1 MKNLLLISAV
11 SAFLA
16 HSASAAITITWNK
29 SGTVITGSIQGSI
42 SSAEFIAAG
51 SPAANANSGNI
62 HSFDTNTSVSN
73 RSGNFDMY
81 FLTTVSLTHE
91 FSEVKLN
98 SYSGNSGTG
107 DNFGYYM
114 ANATTMLLSLPS
126 GYVPGTAIS
135 GTLTVNGQSAGY
147 TLDQYF
153 VFGDAFKLDDNPF
166 ITFVDGSA
174 IPEPTSALLLAA
186 SGLALCIRRRRGA

>member
-29 SGTVITGSIQGSI
+29 SGTVITGSIAGSVSSTELSYAQSQTPSTGSI
-42 SSAEFIAAG
+42 DQ
-51 SPAANANSGNI
+51 
-62 HSFDTNTSVSN
+62 HSFSTDTSVNN
-73 RSGNFDMY
+73 RNGNYDMY
-81 FLTTVSLTHE
+81 SFSTVLLTHAAQ
-91 FSEVKLN
+91 EVKMN
-98 SYSGNSGTG
+98 SYSGNTGTG
-107 DNFGYYM
+107 DTFGYYV
-114 ANATTMLLSLPS
+114 TGSTLRISLPS

-147 TLDQYF
+147 TLDPYF
-153 VFGDAFKLDDNPF
+153 IFGDAFKLDGSPF

-174 IPEPTSALLLAA
+174 IPEPTSVLLLAA
-186 SGLALCIRRRRGA
+186 SGFALCIRRRRGA